1 MVSASVRKER
11 MAQMGYAKEH
21 RAMSILFSPQKL
33 DDLTLPNRIV
43 IPPMC
48 QYSAK
53 DGKASD
59 WHHIHYGQLAC
70 SGAGLLLIE
79 ATAVEPQGRIT
90 AHDLGLWSDET
101 AEAMIPVLRAVRA
114 YSAMPV
120 GVQLGH
126 CGRKGSCA
134 APWKGGKQLPAAS
147 PNGWQTI
154 APSPLACE
162 PGDEAPLAL
171 DIPGIKRIVSAFA
184 AAAERAAHVG
194 YDLAEIHSAHGY
206 LLHQFLSPL
215 SNTRTDEYG
224 GSLENRMR
232 LTLEVFDAVRAVFP
246 AGKPVIVRISATDW
260 VENGWNVEESTTLT
274 SALKARGCAAIHV
287 SSGGLT
293 PGQNIILGPG
303 YQVAFAAQ
311 IKAAVGLPTIAVGL
325 ITEAL
330 QAESILRA
338 GLADMV
344 AIGRGM
350 LYDPRWGWRA
360 AATLGAQVAAP
371 PMYWRAAP
379 HGVKGLFAL
388 PKE

>member
-1 MVSASVRKER
+1 MN
-11 MAQMGYAKEH
+11 
-21 RAMSILFSPQKL
+21 ILFSPQKL
-33 DDLTLPNRIV
+33 DDLTLSNRIV

-70 SGAGLLLIE
+70 SGAGLLLVE
-79 ATAVEPQGRIT
+79 ATAVTPQGRIT

-101 AEAMIPVLRAVRA
+101 ADAMIPVLRTIRT

-126 CGRKGSCA
+126 SGRKGSSEV
-134 APWKGGKQLPAAS
+134 PWKGGKQRPSTSAG
-147 PNGWQTI
+147 GWRTE
-154 APSPLACE
+154 APSALACE
-162 PGDEAPLAL
+162 PDDEKPLAL
-171 DIPGIKRIVSAFA
+171 NAEGIKHIVSAFA
-184 AAAERAAHVG
+184 AAAERAARIG
-194 YDLAEIHSAHGY
+194 FDLVEIHSAHGY

-215 SNTRTDEYG
+215 SNTRTDDYG

-232 LTLEVFDAVRAVFP
+232 LTLEVFEAVRAVFP
-246 AGKPVIVRISATDW
+246 AGKPVTVRISATDW
-260 VENGWNVEESTTLT
+260 IENGWNVKDSIVLAH
-274 SALKARGCAAIHV
+274 ALKARGCAAIHV

-293 PGQNIILGPG
+293 PAQNIVLGPG
-303 YQVAFAAQ
+303 YQVPFAAQ
-311 IKAAVGLPTIAVGL
+311 IKEATGLPTIAVGL

-360 AATLGAQVAAP
+360 AAALGAQVTAP

-379 HGVKGLFAL
+379 HGVKNLFAP